1 MPERL
6 LNHLTRFVTVP
17 AEDHARIVPFFRPIT
32 LAKKENLVEAG
43 QLCRANYFVLKG
55 YLRMFFVNEKG
66 VEHTT
71 QFALENWWLTDDM
84 AFQQRRITNF
94 YIQAVE
100 KTEVLAIDFQAQ
112 EELCAQFPQ
121 LERYFRLIYQKAY
134 AAAQLRIRYLYD
146 FSREELYHH
155 FHDRY
160 PDFVQRVPQY
170 LLASFLGFTPE
181 YLSEIRKK
189 KRS

>member
-6 LNHLTRFVTVP
+6 IKHLTKFVDIRD
-17 AEDHARIVPFFRPIT
+17 EDRATILSFFRPIT
-32 LAKKENLVEAG
+32 LSKKENLVAEG

-55 YLRMFFVNEKG
+55 CLRMFFVNDKG

-71 QFALENWWLTDDM
+71 QFAIENWWLTDYM
-84 AFQQRRITNF
+84 AFQQERTTDF

-100 KTEVLAIDFQAQ
+100 KTEVLAIEFQSQ
-112 EELCAQFPQ
+112 ERLCAQFPQ
-121 LERYFRLIYQKAY
+121 VERYFRLVYQKAY
-134 AAAQLRIRYLYD
+134 AAAQLRIKYLYD

-155 FHDRY
+155 FNDRY
-160 PDFVQRVPQY
+160 PEFIQRVPQY

>member
-6 LNHLTRFVTVP
+6 INHLTRFVNVP
-17 AEDHARIVPFFRPIT
+17 DEDRATILRYFRPVT
-32 LAKKENLVEAG
+32 LNKKENLLEEG
-43 QLCRANYFVLKG
+43 QVCQANYFVLKG
-55 YLRMFFVNEKG
+55 CLRMFFVNEKG

-71 QFALENWWLTDDM
+71 QFAIENWWMTDNM
-84 AFQQRRITNF
+84 AFQQQRPSDF

-100 KTEVLAIDFQAQ
+100 KTEVLAINFESQ
-112 EELCAQFPQ
+112 EQLCARLPQF
-121 LERYFRLIYQKAY
+121 ERYFRLVYQKAY
-134 AAAQLRIRYLYD
+134 AAAQLRIKYLYD

-155 FHDRY
+155 FNDRY
-160 PDFVQRVPQY
+160 PDFIQRVPQY

>member
-6 LNHLTRFVTVP
+6 INHLTRFVKVPDEDRATILRYFRTV
-17 AEDHARIVPFFRPIT
+17 T
-32 LAKKENLVEAG
+32 LNKKENLLEEG
-43 QLCRANYFVLKG
+43 QVCQANYFVLKG
-55 YLRMFFVNEKG
+55 CLRMFFVNEKG

-71 QFALENWWLTDDM
+71 QFAIENWWMTDNM
-84 AFQQRRITNF
+84 AFQQQRPSDF

-100 KTEVLAIDFQAQ
+100 KTEVLAINFESQ
-112 EELCAQFPQ
+112 EQLCARFPQ
-121 LERYFRLIYQKAY
+121 FERYFRLVYQKAY
-134 AAAQLRIRYLYD
+134 AAAQLRIKYLYD

-155 FHDRY
+155 FNDRY
-160 PDFVQRVPQY
+160 PDFIQRVPQY